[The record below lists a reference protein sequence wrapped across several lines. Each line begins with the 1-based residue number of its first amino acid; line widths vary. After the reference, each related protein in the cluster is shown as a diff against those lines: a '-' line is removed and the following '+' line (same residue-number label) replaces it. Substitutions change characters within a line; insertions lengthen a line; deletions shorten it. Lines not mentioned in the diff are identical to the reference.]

1 MKTVA
6 QLKHRIE
13 FNKHRIEFHFN
24 EISKAER
31 KRLFKQNAILLDLKS
46 YLETN
51 PTESFITSEKKRI
64 HKIILAKQSQ
74 FYHWRTNV
82 IPEYNGFSPDKLSR
96 IFCKETGITVLRKQL
111 KNLNFLLNENQEHPT
126 TR

>member
-1 MKTVA
+1 MRTVA

-13 FNKHRIEFHFN
+13 YQSHRLEFHFA
-24 EISKAER
+24 EITKAER
-31 KRLFKQNAILLDLKS
+31 KRLAKQNAILLDLKS

-74 FYHWRTNV
+74 FEHWRTKV
-82 IPEYNGFSPDKLSR
+82 LVETMSPVKQNR
-96 IFCKETGITVLRKQL
+96 VFCKETGITSLRKQL
-111 KNLNFLLNENQEHPT
+111 KNLNFLLNENQEHPAI
-126 TR
+126 R